1 MHTITFYSLED
12 FKPLQVLRVKRI
24 EPIQLNRI
32 AIGIEHETNQR
43 VTWRHEKEPAP
54 QNKQM
59 ELKLI

>member
-24 EPIQLNRI
+24 EPMQLNRI

-43 VTWRHEKEPAP
+43 VTWRHENEPAP

-59 ELKLI
+59 EIKLI